1 MILTAQVR
9 LGGKPAAIPLGQQLE
24 QQHRRLVA
32 QVGEADPPLAA
43 LPPEA
48 VVHGEHPAMGRG
60 VAPLLRKEPATLMI
74 GHPHLSLATAVPV
87 GRGTRPVARLEGK
100 SADLWQLLP

>member
-1 MILTAQVR
+1 MILAAQVR
-9 LGGKPAAIPLGQQLE
+9 LGGKPAPIPLGLQLE
-24 QQHRRLVA
+24 QQDGGLMA
-32 QVGEADPPLAA
+32 QVGERNPPLAA

-48 VVHGEHPAMGRG
+48 VVHGEYPAMGRG

-74 GHPHLSLATAVPV
+74 GHPHPSLATAVPV
-87 GRGTRPVARLEGK
+87 GGGTRPVARLEGE